1 MGRSTQWGQGGSRAL
16 RVFNAGILN
25 RDGRCCKIGVL
36 GVCVG
41 VATQVDHIK
50 NLALLGIPRNHPA
63 AMDPHNA
70 QAACEPCHEWK
81 SERERIK
88 ALAEVNR
95 RRAAARRARLGRKPE
110 KHPGDD

>member
-1 MGRSTQWGQGGSRAL
+1 MSQYGQGGSRAL
-16 RVFNAGILN
+16 RRFNAFILA
-25 RDGRCCKIGVL
+25 RDGHRCQLGVL
-36 GVCVG
+36 GVCIG
-41 VATQVDHIK
+41 HATQVDHK
-50 NLALLGIPRNHPA
+50 RNLASLGIPRNHPA

-88 ALAEVNR
+88 ALAAANKA
-95 RRAAARRARLGRKPE
+95 RAAARRARLSRPVE

>member
-1 MGRSTQWGQGGSRAL
+1 MAYGQGGSRAL
-16 RVFNAGILN
+16 RRFNTYILE
-25 RDGRCCKIGVL
+25 RDRQRCQLRTL
-36 GVCVG
+36 GVCIG
-41 VATQVDHIK
+41 HATQVDHK
-50 NLALLGIPRNHPA
+50 RNLASLGIPRNHPA
-63 AMDPHNA
+63 AMDPRNA

-95 RRAAARRARLGRKPE
+95 KRAAARRARLGRPPE